1 VSNIGTWMHDVG
13 AGWLMT
19 SLSPSPLMVALVQAA
34 TTLPIFLFALPAG
47 ALADVVDRRR
57 LLLVGQGTMA
67 VLAGLLALL
76 VWLGRVD
83 TVTLLV
89 FTFLLGAC
97 AAFVAPAWQAIVPKL
112 VPREALQP
120 AIALN
125 SVGINISRAIGPALA
140 GFIIVGAGIAGNVAA
155 RELHRD
161 HDGTVFE
168 AGRHVGGH
176 THTHD
181 IEMHGRHWQVDT
193 GFIVFND
200 RTYPN
205 FIALL
210 DELGVPSQESS
221 MSFSVRDEIANLEYN
236 GTSLNALFAQ
246 RRNLLRPA
254 FLGMVRD
261 ILRFNSL
268 TTQMAVEGKDAALS
282 EPIGDFLRRQG
293 FSEAFQQGYLL
304 PMVAC
309 IWSCPVQQMMAF
321 PMATLVRFC
330 HNHGL
335 LQVANRPQWF
345 TVKGGSR
352 EYVRRILRD
361 LPDVRL
367 NNPVHGVAPLGA
379 AGEAGVMVHSRMGS
393 DRFDAVVLACHSDQA
408 LAMLGAGATA
418 EETSVLG
425 AIRYHDNEAILHTD
439 TTMLPKRPAAWAAW
453 NYERA
458 ADHAQ
463 EQAAVCLH
471 YWINRLQPLPWTTPV
486 VVSLNPGRAIDPAQV
501 RGEYHYSHPVFDLA
515 AVAAQRRLP
524 QIQGRSHLW
533 FCGAWARYGFHEDG
547 LGSALDVVQ
556 AIQARWA
563 AQAVQEAA

>member
-1 VSNIGTWMHDVG
+1 LN
-13 AGWLMT
+13 
-19 SLSPSPLMVALVQAA
+19 
-34 TTLPIFLFALPAG
+34 
-47 ALADVVDRRR
+47 
-57 LLLVGQGTMA
+57 
-67 VLAGLLALL
+67 
-76 VWLGRVD
+76 
-83 TVTLLV
+83 TV
-89 FTFLLGAC
+89 
-97 AAFVAPAWQAIVPKL
+97 
-112 VPREALQP
+112 
-120 AIALN
+120 
-125 SVGINISRAIGPALA
+125 
-140 GFIIVGAGIAGNVAA
+140 
-155 RELHRD
+155 
-161 HDGTVFE
+161 
-168 AGRHVGGH
+168 
-176 THTHD
+176 
-181 IEMHGRHWQVDT
+181 
-193 GFIVFND
+193 
-200 RTYPN
+200 
-205 FIALL
+205 
-210 DELGVPSQESS
+210 
-221 MSFSVRDEIANLEYN
+221 
-236 GTSLNALFAQ
+236 FAQ
-246 RRNLLRPA
+246 RRNLVSPPFWRML
-254 FLGMVRD
+254 RD

-458 ADHAQ
+458 ARPRDEDQH
-463 EQAAVCLH
+463 VCLH
-471 YWINRLQPLPWTTPV
+471 YLINKLQPLPWQQPV
-486 VVSLNPGRAIDPAQV
+486 VVSLNALRQPRDEHVIKRISYA
-501 RGEYHYSHPVFDLA
+501 HPVFDQA
-515 AVAAQRRLP
+515 AIEAQRKLP
-524 QIQGRSHLW
+524 QLQGQRGLW
-533 FCGAWARYGFHEDG
+533 FAGAWAGYGFHEDG
-547 LGSALDVVQ
+547 LKAGLAAADGLLAQWQMAAPVGRTDVASNPTAGVTPMV
-556 AIQARWA
+556 A
-563 AQAVQEAA
+563 